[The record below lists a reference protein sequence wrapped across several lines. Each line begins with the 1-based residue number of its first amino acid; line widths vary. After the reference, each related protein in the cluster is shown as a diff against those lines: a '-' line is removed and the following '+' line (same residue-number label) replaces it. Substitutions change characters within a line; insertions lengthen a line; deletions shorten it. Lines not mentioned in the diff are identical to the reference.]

1 MSPRKQTPRD
11 LWTAPYRRRK
21 NHNESKPG
29 MFSPGRELFSFSKEP
44 IFRLTA
50 RLVERHASALAAPH
64 GRHGNRTAATSL
76 HFGHPPPPPLL
87 APREGDAVHRF
98 EAPFWSPPNS
108 GRLSTNLYFNRTRS
122 LALRPAPGLKTSA
135 PLARAAP
142 LFIRLQSF
150 GRARRCALCVSQAR
164 TFHF

>member
-1 MSPRKQTPRD
+1 
-11 LWTAPYRRRK
+11 
-21 NHNESKPG
+21 

-64 GRHGNRTAATSL
+64 GRHGNRTATTSL

-122 LALRPAPGLKTSA
+122 LALFAQRRGLRLQ
-135 PLARAAP
+135 PLHG

-150 GRARRCALCVSQAR
+150 GRVRRCALCISQAR
-164 TFHF
+164 TF